1 MAKVK
6 NLDSFQ
12 RQGKLNKKSKEVH
25 RIRNGREYI
34 HTIENPYEGPASKAQ
49 KAHRSLFGKTNSI
62 VNAIMADPAQ
72 VQEWKARMDEHN
84 RSVTLYL
91 PPFPKRYKTVRSYA
105 YFVVSEQLKQTPA
118 AKRRRAKL
126 PITLPKGYKLQIKS
140 FPELS
145 AAEIYEIL
153 KARFI
158 VFVGEQHIHYTDED
172 NIDYLA
178 THFSI
183 RKNGLVLAYARLFP
197 SADKDVLTIGRML
210 TVERGKGLAKYI
222 MQQIVSYAK
231 NEGAHTLRLHAQMH
245 AVAFYEKLGFH
256 TAGDTFTEAEIPHIH
271 MEMQL

>member
-1 MAKVK
+1 MAKVRGIGG
-6 NLDSFQ
+6 FQ
-12 RQGKLNKKSKEVH
+12 KSGKLNKKSKEVH
-25 RIRNGREYI
+25 RVRNGREFV

-49 KAHRSLFGKTNSI
+49 KAHRSIFGKTNAI
-62 VNAIMADPAQ
+62 VNLIMADPAQ
-72 VQEWKARMDEHN
+72 VQEWNARMEEYN
-84 RSVTLYL
+84 RSVTPHM
-91 PPFPKRYKTVRSYA
+91 PPYPKRYKTVRQFA

-118 AKRRRAKL
+118 AKRRKAQL
-126 PITLPKGYKLQIKS
+126 PLTLPKGYNLQIKS

-178 THFSI
+178 THFSV
-183 RKNGLVLAYARLFP
+183 RKNGIVLAYARLFP
-197 SADKDVLTIGRML
+197 SAEKGVLTIGRML

-231 NEGAHTLRLHAQMH
+231 NAGTHTLRLHAQMH

-256 TAGDTFTEAEIPHIH
+256 TAGETFIEAEIPHIH

>member
-6 NLDSFQ
+6 GIEGSQ
-12 RQGKLNKKSKEVH
+12 RSGKEDMTS
-25 RIRNGREYI
+25 
-34 HTIENPYEGPASKAQ
+34 
-49 KAHRSLFGKTNSI
+49 
-62 VNAIMADPAQ
+62 
-72 VQEWKARMDEHN
+72 
-84 RSVTLYL
+84 
-91 PPFPKRYKTVRSYA
+91 
-105 YFVVSEQLKQTPA
+105 SEQQKQIPVSQRGNA
-118 AKRRRAKL
+118 QQPLAL
-126 PITLPKGYKLQIKS
+126 PQGYNLQIKS

-178 THFSI
+178 THFSV
-183 RKNGLVLAYARLFP
+183 RKNGIVLAYARLFP
-197 SADKDVLTIGRML
+197 SAEKGVLLIGRML

-231 NEGAHTLRLHAQMH
+231 NAGAHTLRLHAQMH

-256 TAGDTFTEAEIPHIH
+256 TAGETFIEAEIPHIH